1 MNYSI
6 SKIGIILMSYLVFDT
21 CYAADINAGK
31 AKALVCAGCHGSDG
45 VSKNPMFPSLA
56 GQSSLYLD
64 NQLKHFRDGSR
75 ENPTMNGLA
84 KDLKDNEIE
93 NLATYFASLS
103 SKSAGGDAALA
114 ETGKTKAGMC
124 MGCHGN
130 KLQGNGPMPKL
141 AGQQPQYISKQLGDF
156 KSGSR
161 KAGQMNAIAKSLSDE
176 DIKALAEYVGSL

>member
-6 SKIGIILMSYLVFDT
+6 PKIAIMLMSSFVFSASH
-21 CYAADINAGK
+21 AADINAGK
-31 AKALVCAGCHGSDG
+31 AKAMVCAGCHGSDG
-45 VSKNPMFPSLA
+45 VSKSPMFPSLA
-56 GQSSLYLD
+56 GQTSLYLA
-64 NQLKHFRDGSR
+64 NQLKHFRDGTR
-75 ENPTMNGLA
+75 ENATMNGLA
-84 KDLKDNEIE
+84 KGLQDNEIE
-93 NLATYFASLS
+93 NLAAYFSSLP
-103 SKSAGGDAALA
+103 SKSAGGDAGLA
-114 ETGKTKAGMC
+114 ETGKAKAGMC

-130 KLQGNGPMPKL
+130 QLQGNGPMPKL

>member
-6 SKIGIILMSYLVFDT
+6 PKIAISMMASVFFAPVH
-21 CYAADINAGK
+21 AADINAGK
-31 AKALVCAGCHGSDG
+31 AKAMVCAGCHGSEG
-45 VSKNPMFPSLA
+45 ISKNPMFPSLA

-75 ENPTMNGLA
+75 ENPMMNGLA

-93 NLATYFASLS
+93 NLAAYFASLP

-114 ETGKTKAGMC
+114 ETGKAKAGMC

-141 AGQQPQYISKQLGDF
+141 AGQQPQYISKQLSNF

>member
-1 MNYSI
+1 MNYFIPKIAI
-6 SKIGIILMSYLVFDT
+6 SMMASLFFAPVH
-21 CYAADINAGK
+21 AADITAGK
-31 AKALVCAGCHGSDG
+31 AKAMVCAGCHGSDG
-45 VSKNPMFPSLA
+45 VSKNPTFPSLA
-56 GQSSLYLD
+56 GQTSLYLD

-84 KDLKDNEIE
+84 KGLKDNEIE
-93 NLATYFASLS
+93 NLAAYFASLPGQ
-103 SKSAGGDAALA
+103 SAGGNAVLA

-130 KLQGNGPMPKL
+130 TLQGNGPIPKL
-141 AGQQPQYISKQLGDF
+141 AGQQPQYISKQLADF

-176 DIKALAEYVGSL
+176 DIKALAEYIGSL